1 MAHHNPASIA
11 ADEIA
16 EFSSED
22 LMKKSCPKRS
32 KLKKFQNLCKKIIT
46 PQQLHNCCHRS
57 SSSSSAVS
65 FCKKCI

>member
-32 KLKKFQNLCKKIIT
+32 KLKKFQNLCKKT
-46 PQQLHNCCHRS
+46 HWSCNLHCEGHGPPPNGRRPGKCC
-57 SSSSSAVS
+57 
-65 FCKKCI
+65 